1 MMIQKNQYFF
11 TVLAFFLFLLGSAGV
26 ALAQQYSITVT
37 SGEIDRSGSVVSFY
51 FPEDVDPGVY
61 RLTAN
66 NEEETLLQV
75 GDNNKASFILGHLP
89 AGESRSYQANLNPQ
103 PTEPVVRK
111 EIDDVLITFYTGD
124 RKVLSY
130 YHRDNTPPAELDDR
144 YKRGGYIHPIKSPS
158 GVLLTSHLNPDLHP
172 HHSGIWSAWTR
183 TQFQGRTPDFW
194 NPHANSGRVDQ
205 ADSLEV
211 AWEGPVHAGL
221 KAKHHFVDLSAS
233 APVIALN
240 EEWEVKVYPGAG
252 NGEFLMFDLKVTQTA
267 NTAQPLVLPEYH
279 YGGVGFRG
287 HLDWNDPDNVTF
299 LTSEGLG
306 RDGHGTRVKWT
317 HIGGHSDGEL
327 AGIAIMSHP
336 SNYRHP
342 QTVRIH
348 PDEPFF
354 NYAPTQLGDM
364 SIEPG
369 SPYVVKYRYIT
380 YDGEPNPDQINQM
393 WMDFAYPV
401 GVTVRSH

>member
-1 MMIQKNQYFF
+1 
-11 TVLAFFLFLLGSAGV
+11 
-26 ALAQQYSITVT
+26 
-37 SGEIDRSGSVVSFY
+37 
-51 FPEDVDPGVY
+51 
-61 RLTAN
+61 
-66 NEEETLLQV
+66 
-75 GDNNKASFILGHLP
+75 
-89 AGESRSYQANLNPQ
+89 
-103 PTEPVVRK
+103 
-111 EIDDVLITFYTGD
+111 
-124 RKVLSY
+124 
-130 YHRDNTPPAELDDR
+130 
-144 YKRGGYIHPIKSPS
+144 
-158 GVLLTSHLNPDLHP
+158 
-172 HHSGIWSAWTR
+172 
-183 TQFQGRTPDFW
+183 
-194 NPHANSGRVDQ
+194 VDQ

-221 KAKHHFVDLSAS
+221 KAKHHFVDLSAK

-354 NYAPTQLGDM
+354 NFAPTQLGDM

-369 SPYVVKYRYIT
+369 TPYVVKYRYIT

-401 GVTVRSH
+401 GVTVRSQ